1 MPLRLRSPNPICSR
15 EVLACWPT
23 LEAWVAEVDALLPC
37 VHNRLV
43 RSREALHRL
52 YGDKYERNGG
62 NNTPATATDLGRI
75 QGCKSLGTDAATLLL
90 GSTATEFLS
99 VDGTN
104 DVDCFHFSSGQPSAL
119 SVRVVPHGPDYDY
132 CAEGDQRV
140 KFNASRQSDLR
151 FRLLNAKGSVLQQV
165 NHTGIG
171 QAENPGTPVPAGDYY
186 LRLSGTEDRA
196 RMYRLDLSVSPSG
209 AR

>member
-1 MPLRLRSPNPICSR
+1 M
-15 EVLACWPT
+15 
-23 LEAWVAEVDALLPC
+23 
-37 VHNRLV
+37 
-43 RSREALHRL
+43 
-52 YGDKYERNGG
+52 
-62 NNTPATATDLGRI
+62 
-75 QGCKSLGTDAATLLL
+75 
-90 GSTATEFLS
+90 
-99 VDGTN
+99 
-104 DVDCFHFSSGQPSAL
+104 
-119 SVRVVPHGPDYDY
+119 
-132 CAEGDQRV
+132 

-151 FRLLNAKGSVLQQV
+151 FRLLNAKGSVLQEV